1 MASTFTTNFG
11 FEAVATGDQAGTW
24 GTTTNFNLDILDRIA
39 SYAAVALSD
48 ASTATLTVREAS
60 PGEAT
65 ENLQNGMYR
74 VVKFTGTLSQLCTIT
89 IAPNTSAAW
98 FIFENAT
105 TDAGVSGPYSLVFS
119 QGSGAD
125 VTLQN
130 GKNAIV
136 YCDGAGSGAVVTN
149 ALSDIQVTT
158 LEVTGT
164 SALDGAVTAAAGV
177 TTAKEDSGTNT
188 VLNPLIVKRTSS
200 GTPAAGIGSGIEFT
214 TETAAGN
221 NEIGHTI
228 QSVTTDVSSGAEDFD
243 LVFNSMVGGATAAEK
258 ARLTSAGIWTV
269 DSITS
274 LATNGDLSI
283 AANGTGV
290 PDLEAGFKVDGS
302 AGVPTA
308 SIQDNAVTLAKMA
321 GLARGA
327 LIVGDS
333 SGDPSAI
340 TVGSANTVL
349 QSDGTDASYGQVATA
364 MIADDAVTN
373 AKMDDDAV
381 GVDELSATGT
391 ASSSV
396 FLRGD
401 NTWAQAGDNFA
412 TSLLHVRD
420 EKADTT
426 APQTLT
432 SGSWDQ
438 RNLTTVLTNEIT
450 SASLSS
456 NEISLPAGSYWTS
469 CSAPATD
476 SNAHRLRLQ
485 NTTDATTLL
494 VGLNAFNTS
503 GDGSSTTA
511 VLYGRFTLSGT
522 RTIQLQHRVAVSN
535 PGGTASSFGV
545 VEVYA
550 DVQIWKI

>member
-11 FEAVATGDQAGTW
+11 FEAVSTGDQAGTW

-39 SYAAVALSD
+39 SYKAIALSD
-48 ASTATLTVREAS
+48 ASTATLTIREAS
-60 PGEAT
+60 PAEGT

-74 VVKFTGTLSQLCTIT
+74 VIKYTGTLSQNCTIT

-105 TDAGVSGPYSLVFS
+105 TDAGSSGPYSLIFS
-119 QGSGAD
+119 QGSGAN

-136 YCDGAGSGAVVTN
+136 YCDGAGGGAVVTN
-149 ALSDIQVTT
+149 ALSDIQVAT

-164 SALDGAVTAAAGV
+164 SALDGAVTSSAGI
-177 TTAKEDSGTNT
+177 TTVKEDSGTNT

-200 GTPAAGIGSGIEFT
+200 GTPAAGIGTGIEFT

-228 QSVTTDVSSGAEDFD
+228 QSVTTDVSSGGEDFD
-243 LVFNSMVGGATAAEK
+243 LVINTMVGGATAAEK
-258 ARLTSAGIWTV
+258 ARLTSAGVWTV

-290 PDLEAGFKVDGS
+290 PDLEAGFKVNGS

-308 SIQDNAVTLAKMA
+308 SIQDNAVTIAKMA
-321 GLARGA
+321 GLARGS
-327 LIVGDS
+327 IISGDS
-333 SGDPSAI
+333 SGDPAALA
-340 TVGSANTVL
+340 VGSANTVL
-349 QSDGTDASYGQVATA
+349 QSDGTDASYGTVATA
-364 MIADDAVTN
+364 MIADDAVTL
-373 AKMDDDAV
+373 AKVADDAIAV
-381 GVDELSATGT
+381 AQLSATGT
-391 ASSSV
+391 ASSTT

-401 NTWAQAGDNFA
+401 NTWSIAGDNFA

-420 EKADTT
+420 QKADTT

-438 RNLTTVLTNEIT
+438 RELTTVLTNEIT

-456 NEISLPAGSYWTS
+456 DDISLPAGSYWTS
-469 CSAPATD
+469 CSAPAKD
-476 SNAHRLRLQ
+476 CGAHKLRLQ

-494 VGLNAFNTS
+494 VGPNEDDTTN
-503 GDGSSTTA
+503 SSTA
-511 VLYGRFTLSGT
+511 LLFGRFTLSGT
-522 RTIQLQHRVAVSN
+522 KTIQLQHRVATSN
-535 PGGTASSFGV
+535 PGGAASSFGV
-545 VEVYA
+545 VEVYS
-550 DVQIWKI
+550 DVQIWKV

>member
-39 SYAAVALSD
+39 SYKAVTLSD

-65 ENLQNGMYR
+65 ENLQDGMFR
-74 VVKFTGTLSQLCTIT
+74 VIKFTGALSQLCTIT
-89 IAPNTSAAW
+89 IAPNTTKAW

-105 TDAGVSGPYSLVFS
+105 TDAGSSGPYSIVFS

-130 GKNAIV
+130 GKNVIV
-136 YCDGAGSGAVVTN
+136 YCDGAGSGAVVAN

-164 SALDGAVTAAAGV
+164 SALDGAVTSSAGI

-200 GTPAAGIGSGIEFT
+200 GTPAAGIGTGIEFT

-228 QSVTTDVSSGAEDFD
+228 QSVTTDVSSGGEDFD
-243 LVFNSMVGGATAAEK
+243 LVINTMVGGATAAEK
-258 ARLTSAGIWTV
+258 ARLTSAGVWTV

-274 LATNGDLSI
+274 LATNGDLTL
-283 AANGTGV
+283 AGNGTGV
-290 PDLEAGFKVDGS
+290 PDLESGFKVNGS

-308 SIQDNAVTLAKMA
+308 SIQDNAVTIAKMA
-321 GLARGA
+321 GLARGS
-327 LIVGDS
+327 IISGDS
-333 SGDPSAI
+333 SGDPAALA
-340 TVGSANTVL
+340 VGSANTVL
-349 QSDGTDASYGQVATA
+349 QSDGTDASYGTVATA
-364 MIADDAVTN
+364 MIADDAVTL
-373 AKMDDDAV
+373 AKVADDAV
-381 GVDELSATGT
+381 GVAQLSATGT

-401 NTWAQAGDNFA
+401 NAWAAAADNFA
-412 TSLLHVRD
+412 SSLLHIRD
-420 EKADTT
+420 EKADGTV
-426 APQTLT
+426 AQSLS
-432 SGSWDQ
+432 SGSWTK
-438 RNLTTVLTNEIT
+438 RELNTVKTNEIT
-450 SASLSS
+450 GASVSS
-456 NEISLPAGSYWTS
+456 STMTIPAGSYYIS
-469 CSAPATD
+469 CSAPAD
-476 SNAHRLRLQ
+476 QCDLHKLRLQ
-485 NTTDATTLL
+485 NTTDGTTLL
-494 VGLNAFNTS
+494 VGVNADDGGLN
-503 GDGSSTTA
+503 TTLA
-511 VLYGRFTLSGT
+511 TMDGRFTLSGSKSVE
-522 RTIQLQHRVAVSN
+522 LQHRVSTSGT
-535 PGGTASSFGV
+535 GGVACTFGV

>member
-39 SYAAVALSD
+39 AYSAVTLSD
-48 ASTATLTVREAS
+48 SATATLTVREAS
-60 PGEAT
+60 PAEAT
-65 ENLQNGMYR
+65 ENLQNGMFR
-74 VVKFTGTLSQLCTIT
+74 VIKFTGSLSQNCTVT
-89 IAPNTSAAW
+89 IAPNTTKVW

-105 TDAGVSGPYSLVFS
+105 TDAGSSGPYDLIFS
-119 QGSGAD
+119 QGSGAN

-130 GKNAIV
+130 GKNVIV
-136 YCDGAGSGAVVTN
+136 YCDGAGGGAAVAN
-149 ALSDIQVTT
+149 ALADLQLTT

-164 SALDGAVTAAAGV
+164 SALDGAVTSSAGI

-188 VLNPLIVKRTSS
+188 VLNPLVVKRTSS
-200 GTPAAGIGSGIEFT
+200 GTPAAGIGAGIEFT

-243 LVFNSMVGGATAAEK
+243 LVINSMVNGATAAEK
-258 ARLTSAGIWTV
+258 ARLTSAGVWTV

-274 LATNGDLSI
+274 LATNGDLSL
-283 AANGTGV
+283 AGNGTGV
-290 PDLEAGFKVDGS
+290 PDLESGFKVNGS

-349 QSDGTDASYGQVATA
+349 QSDGTDASYGTVATA
-364 MIADDAVTN
+364 MIADDAVTL
-373 AKMDDDAV
+373 AKVADDAI
-381 GVDELSATGT
+381 GVDQLSATGT
-391 ASSSV
+391 ASATV

-401 NTWAQAGDNFA
+401 NVWAAAGDNFGS
-412 TSLLHVRD
+412 SLFQVID
-420 EKADTT
+420 QKADNTS
-426 APQTLT
+426 PQSLT
-432 SGSWDQ
+432 SGSWAKRDLQ
-438 RNLTTVLTNEIT
+438 TVKTNEIT
-450 SASLSS
+450 GASVSS
-456 NEISLPAGSYWTS
+456 STLTIPAGSFYIIAWAS
-469 CSAPATD
+469 SGFND
-476 SNAHRLRLQ
+476 LHKLRLQ
-485 NTTDATTLL
+485 NTTDGTTLL
-494 VGLNAFNTS
+494 IGLNAFS
-503 GDGSSTTA
+503 GATTA
-511 VLYGRFTLSGT
+511 FAPALLSGRFTLSGSKSVE
-522 RTIQLQHRVAVSN
+522 LQHRVSTTGNA
-535 PGGTASSFGV
+535 GTAANFGV

-550 DVQIWKI
+550 DVQIWKV